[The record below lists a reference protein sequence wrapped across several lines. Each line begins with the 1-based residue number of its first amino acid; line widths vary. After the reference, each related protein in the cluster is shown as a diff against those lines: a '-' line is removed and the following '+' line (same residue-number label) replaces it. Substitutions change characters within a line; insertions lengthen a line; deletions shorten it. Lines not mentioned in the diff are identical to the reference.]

1 MRSLALPSFRPK
13 LFVQELR
20 RRRVFNTVALYVV
33 GAWVALQVTELALP
47 GLGIPDVAIRHV
59 WIGAFLLFP
68 LVLVFGW
75 RYDVSSG
82 GIRRTAPLSAP
93 DADTSL
99 SGLDRGVVGG
109 FSLIVLVVIAITAVR
124 INNVEPGTPLV
135 AVENSI
141 AVLPFR
147 VCADQQRD
155 LVLASGITNEVTNRL
170 SERGRF
176 KVFARVSSSMLA
188 EIGMQVEQIARSL
201 GSEYILGGEL
211 CRGEDDELSLVAELS
226 DANGFIV
233 WSERI
238 VQVVNPWDQVTD
250 QLATQVADGTA
261 AHLGDTLALQPDNA
275 HDRIAYEQQL
285 IGWEY
290 LSRDENDKARIAF
303 NKALEREAD
312 YAEAKYGL
320 ALLELGRSFGLDQ
333 GAQIE
338 RASPIIEDA
347 LELARREVMDNDQD
361 ADSHLVIA
369 RILRVRAGFDS
380 ELLWR
385 KSGEM
390 SAEEVAAG
398 KQTVKAVYAEA
409 ERHFRTAITLNP
421 SLTTAYAWLAKS
433 IERQGVERAGEAL
446 QVLESAMER
455 DPFNVRVNADIA
467 KRWAA
472 RGRFRQAIELLDRFR
487 SLPEV
492 PAEAWWQQLELMTL
506 QDYWDE
512 KAVILVDMLL
522 NDPGAFEFDPNC
534 WQAWWF
540 VQQLEVLGLH
550 EEAEAWFIRLQGL
563 PMNPNL
569 YRDVFDWYV
578 VTTAEA
584 GEIVETKVRDLASLS
599 NEEVLVA
606 YSSSAAHAANAL
618 AEQGDYDRA
627 IELMESIQHAPAI
640 WSERAP
646 RHTLGLAQLYLEA
659 GRREDAEPLLERVR
673 LHLEAEYADGI
684 RHPETLFLLAD
695 VYGLLGRDEDA
706 IGMFRKSVD
715 YHGHYSCAD
724 DLSDYPPWDR
734 LGEDPRV
741 VELCDRMQS
750 DLDRQA
756 ERIRKLLARYDPD
769 ELLAPLMAM
778 VE

>member
-135 AVENSI
+135 AIENSI
-141 AVLPFR
+141 AVLLFR

-290 LSRDENDKARIAF
+290 LSRDENDKARAAF

-312 YAEAKYGL
+312 YAEAKYGI
-320 ALLELGRSFGLDQ
+320 ALLELGPYGSLDE
-333 GAQIE
+333 GPRFE

-347 LELARREVMDNDQD
+347 LLLARREIEANNQD
-361 ADSHLVIA
+361 ADSHMVIA
-369 RILRVRAGFDS
+369 RILRVRANLDS

-385 KSGEM
+385 RSGELT
-390 SAEEVAAG
+390 AEEVAAG

-421 SLTTAYAWLAKS
+421 SLTTAYAWLAKTM
-433 IERQGVERAGEAL
+433 ERQGVERASEAL
-446 QVLESAMER
+446 QVLESAIER
-455 DPFNVRVNADIA
+455 DPFNIRVNADIA

-472 RGRFRQAIELLDRFR
+472 RGKFRQAIELLERFK
-487 SLPEV
+487 SLPEI
-492 PAEAWWQQLELMTL
+492 PPGAWWYQLELMTL
-506 QDYWDE
+506 QFHWDE
-512 KAVILVDMLL
+512 KAETLVDMLIR
-522 NDPGAFEFDPNC
+522 DPGAFEDGLNR

-540 VQQLEVLGLH
+540 LEQLEYLGLH
-550 EEAEAWFIRLQGL
+550 EEAEAWFVRLQNL

-569 YRDVFDWYV
+569 YRGVLDSYLEATADV
-578 VTTAEA
+578 
-584 GEIVETKVRDLASLS
+584 GEIVETEAKVLAGMT
-599 NEEVLVA
+599 NEEVLAA
-606 YSSSAAHAANAL
+606 YSGSAASAAYAL
-618 AEQGDYDRA
+618 AEQGDFDRA

-646 RHTLGLAQLYLEA
+646 RSIIGLAHLYLDA
-659 GRREDAEPLLERVR
+659 GRPKDAEPLLERVR
-673 LHLEAEYADGI
+673 IQLEAEHADGI
-684 RHPETLFLLAD
+684 RHPETLGWLAE

-706 IGMFRKSVD
+706 IGMFRGSVD
-715 YHGHYSCAD
+715 YHGRYSCAD
-724 DLSDYPPWDR
+724 DTIDYPPWDR